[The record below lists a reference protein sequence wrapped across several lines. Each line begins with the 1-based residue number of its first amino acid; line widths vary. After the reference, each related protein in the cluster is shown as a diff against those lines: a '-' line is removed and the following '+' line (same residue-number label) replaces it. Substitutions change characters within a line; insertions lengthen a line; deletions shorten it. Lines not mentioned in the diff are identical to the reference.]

1 MSHDPD
7 ELSALYEDLID
18 TYELEWDRHGHR
30 SLHLEYYD
38 EETTEAAPAA
48 MNTMRLLSETAGI
61 TSDDYVLNIGCGAG
75 EDAIWNARAH
85 GATVYGV
92 DIGERQLQ
100 FARENAEA
108 HDVADRVT
116 FAQDDFHELETVD
129 DSSVTVVWGL
139 EALSHSPDRGQV
151 LTQAKRVLVPDGRV
165 AFLDI
170 FLRVPTDDARV
181 AEINDGLGLHLGSID
196 AFETLLSEAGFVNIS
211 VSEKTEGV
219 KPCTKRRRR
228 SARIVYP
235 VGRAL
240 RRLGIDRFSAAQ
252 LGAFRA
258 SSLIHELISEE
269 LLGYYLITAELP

>member
-7 ELSALYEDLID
+7 ELSTLYEELID

-30 SLHLEYYD
+30 SLHLAYYD
-38 EETTEAAPAA
+38 DETTEPAAAA

-61 TSDDYVLNIGCGAG
+61 TSDDRVLNIGCGAG

-85 GATVYGV
+85 DATVHGV
-92 DIGERQLQ
+92 DIGERQIEL
-100 FARENAEA
+100 ARENAEI

-116 FAQDDFHELETVD
+116 FAQDDFHELVTVSD
-129 DSSVTVVWGL
+129 NSVTVVWGL
-139 EALSHSPDRGQV
+139 EALSHSPDRLRV
-151 LTQAKRVLVPDGRV
+151 LEQAKRVLVSGGRV

-170 FLRVPTDDARV
+170 FLRTETDDDRV
-181 AEINDGLGLHLGSID
+181 AEINEGLGLHLGSID
-196 AFETLLSEAGFVNIS
+196 AFETALRESGFVNIS
-211 VSEKTEGV
+211 ISEKTEGV
-219 KPCTKRRRR
+219 TPATKQRRR
-228 SARIVYP
+228 SARIVSP
-235 VGRAL
+235 VGKAL
-240 RRLGIDRFSAAQ
+240 RRIGINRFSEAQ